1 MKYAVGWISLAFAVV
16 VLSAGCMSKKV
27 VYIPQEWQ
35 TPLPKSTSSTPPAH
49 SGLKN
54 TASAPSSS
62 SPSSILKPP
71 PAITEKDVPA
81 GSEAA
86 ASSPAKKP
94 APPPPPQH
102 MAAMHLVDQ
111 GKAALAQGKPD
122 AAISVLEQAIQVDVH
137 NGEAFL
143 QLARAWRMKA
153 SRNKALEF
161 ARKAEV
167 LFHEEKGKMK
177 EVYLFQAE
185 LYKEMGDAAKAEQ
198 YRKKASGL

>member
-71 PAITEKDVPA
+71 PAITEKDVAVDSNSVAP
-81 GSEAA
+81 
-86 ASSPAKKP
+86 PPVKKP
-94 APPPPPQH
+94 APPQQ
-102 MAAMHLVDQ
+102 MASMHLVDQ
-111 GKAALAQGKPD
+111 GKAALSQGKAD
-122 AAISVLEQAIQVDVH
+122 AAISVLEQAIQVDVQ

-153 SRNKALEF
+153 ARNKSMEF
-161 ARKAEV
+161 ARKAEI
-167 LFHEEKGKMK
+167 LLHEDRAKLK
-177 EVYLFQAE
+177 EVYTLQAD
-185 LYKEMGDAAKAEQ
+185 LYKEMGDMGKAEQ
-198 YRKKASGL
+198 YRKRASKL